1 MGRQWVYSDH
11 VASPDL
17 KTMYIDRNLTFLR
30 QASNDDLLVLCD
42 IVTREKDGTFRTTET
57 LTNTEYYSRYYPDNI
72 KKMLP
77 ELIHEFRLFGG
88 NSVLN
93 FFRGEGPTYSE
104 ILRDVAHKCH
114 VSFNYATAKDEYVES
129 LLLGKL
135 IKDALGGASETELQ
149 QMMQELDISMPRFN
163 RWKAVSTLDKLWK
176 SRNVAGFIL
185 LSSVTSSVLTRLTG
199 LAVGSVAGVTLSRL
213 SAIILGPIGFILT
226 SLYCAIDIAGPAYR
240 VTIPAVIQIAY
251 IRQKIRFN
259 LKQQ

>member
-1 MGRQWVYSDH
+1 MVRQFVYSNH
-11 VASPDL
+11 VASPEL
-17 KTMYIDRNLTFLR
+17 KAMYIDRNLTFLR
-30 QASNDDLLVLCD
+30 KASNDDLLVLCD

-57 LTNTEYYSRYYPDNI
+57 LTDTEYYSRYYPDNI

-93 FFRGEGPTYSE
+93 FFRGEGPEYSD
-104 ILRDVAHKCH
+104 ILRDVANKCN
-114 VSFNYATAKDEYVES
+114 VSFNNATAKDEYVE
-129 LLLGKL
+129 LLLLNKL
-135 IKDALGGASETELQ
+135 IKDALDGASDDELRR
-149 QMMQELDISMPRFN
+149 MLHELNINISKFN
-163 RWKAVSTLDKLWK
+163 RHKATLHLEKLWR
-176 SRNVAGFIL
+176 SGNSAGFIL
-185 LSSVTSSVLTRLTG
+185 MASVTSSVLTRLTG
-199 LAVGSVAGVTLSRL
+199 LSLGTVAGLTLSRL
-213 SAIILGPIGFILT
+213 SAIVLGPIGVILT

>member
-1 MGRQWVYSDH
+1 MSNGDLLHISN
-11 VASPDL
+11 L
-17 KTMYIDRNLTFLR
+17 KTMYIDRNLKFLNR
-30 QASNDDLLVLCD
+30 ASNDDLLVLCD

-114 VSFNYATAKDEYVES
+114 VSFNYATAKDEYVE
-129 LLLGKL
+129 LLLLDKL
-135 IKDALGGASETELQ
+135 IKDALDGASDDELRR
-149 QMMQELDISMPRFN
+149 MIHELNINMSKFN
-163 RWKAVSTLDKLWK
+163 RHKATLHLEKLWK
-176 SRNVAGFIL
+176 SGNVAGFIL

-251 IRQKIRFN
+251 IRQKNKFK